1 MCARVGHTHTHQNE
15 EHTIEWMDRARSI
28 DDTLM
33 SLSVPI
39 GYGCSPVSNDPE
51 PPLAANE
58 VRASVEEEEKRFF
71 FLFRSKEKKK
81 DDE

>member
-1 MCARVGHTHTHQNE
+1 
-15 EHTIEWMDRARSI
+15 MDRARSI

-58 VRASVEEEEKRFF
+58 VRASVEEEETFL